1 MGDLNFAHGITEFKY
16 EKFGIYIP
24 FMHHMYKELLKLCR
38 EWDDESRLD
47 HFDER
52 YKNNRDM
59 IPCPETKG
67 KWKETFN
74 LYIQSLS
81 FYDNTSEYDLSRIM
95 MTFSDILQVISSDN
109 DIKIGKYLIKHGRGF
124 FGYDDDY
131 EMILDEEYVVYCN
144 DEIIFK
150 AYNSGSFDACI
161 DKIVEHAGG
170 FESYKMLE

>member
-16 EKFGIYIP
+16 EKFGIYIS
-24 FMHHMYKELLKLCR
+24 FMYHMYKELLKLCR
-38 EWDDESRLD
+38 EWDDESRLE

-59 IPCPETKG
+59 IPCPGTKE

-95 MTFSDILQVISSDN
+95 MTFSDILQEISSDN